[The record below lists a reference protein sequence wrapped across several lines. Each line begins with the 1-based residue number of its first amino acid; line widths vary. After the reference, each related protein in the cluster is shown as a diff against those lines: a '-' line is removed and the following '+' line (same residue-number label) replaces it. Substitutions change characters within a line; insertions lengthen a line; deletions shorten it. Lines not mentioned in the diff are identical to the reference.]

1 MDENFCRRFLMVKT
15 LNFQKSFLPFDSGA
29 FGECGPGTKI
39 FGNFEFFFTILNLLL
54 QWADKYSD
62 QHLLEYLIL
71 QDFLFQFPKRI
82 QSHDHRQLVQCWLL
96 HRAT

>member
-29 FGECGPGTKI
+29 FGECSGYK
-39 FGNFEFFFTILNLLL
+39 NFRKFRIFFTILNLLL

-82 QSHDHRQLVQCWLL
+82 QSHDHR
-96 HRAT
+96 